1 MSHPIEFFFD
11 LVSPYSY
18 LASEKIEE
26 LAQRNNR
33 ELIWKPFLLGG
44 LFKALDAPPAPG
56 LLPYKKLH
64 LFKDLVR
71 LAKFHGILFNTPS
84 EFPRLTVKP
93 LRALLGLPK
102 DELPEAVHRLY
113 RAYWVEDR
121 DISDSAILDDLVGGE
136 IVEKTGNPEIKKALI
151 EATDEAVKHGL
162 FGAPS
167 FLVGEELFF
176 GHDRMELLDAHL
188 KGKL

>member
-1 MSHPIEFFFD
+1 MP
-11 LVSPYSY
+11 
-18 LASEKIEE
+18 
-26 LAQRNNR
+26 
-33 ELIWKPFLLGG
+33 
-44 LFKALDAPPAPG
+44 PPALG
-56 LLPYKKLH
+56 LLPYKKPH

-71 LAKFHGILFNTPS
+71 LAKFHGNPFNTPS
-84 EFPRLTVKP
+84 ELPRLTVKP

-102 DELPEAVHRLY
+102 EELPESVHRLY

-121 DISDSAILDDLVGGE
+121 DISDSAVLEDLVCVE
-136 IVEKTGNPEIKKALI
+136 TVEKTGNPEIKKALI
-151 EATDEAVKHGL
+151 AATDEALNRGL
-162 FGAPS
+162 FVAPS